1 MVQVNVSAI
10 FPSRNNILEM
20 NVLLLNFT
28 TGLRPPVT
36 FLSPEGGIFLFF
48 PSKADSETE
57 WTLAHRDVTQ
67 LHVKVP

>member
-10 FPSRNNILEM
+10 FSSRNKWSEM

-28 TGLRPPVT
+28 TGLRPPLT
-36 FLSPEGGIFLFF
+36 FLSSEWGIFLLF
-48 PSKADSETE
+48 PSEAESETE